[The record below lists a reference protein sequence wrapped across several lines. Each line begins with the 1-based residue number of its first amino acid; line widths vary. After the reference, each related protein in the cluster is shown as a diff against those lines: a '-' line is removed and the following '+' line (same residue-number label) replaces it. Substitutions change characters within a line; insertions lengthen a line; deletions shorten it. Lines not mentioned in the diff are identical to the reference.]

1 MERVIC
7 YIVKTVGPVLHPRRF
22 RICAAIL
29 LSVCGSVQAAE
40 YSHRVWRTEDGL
52 PQNRV
57 QALAQTK
64 DGYLWAGTSEGLA
77 RFDGLRFVV
86 YDRSNTPAITDNS
99 ILSLEAAP
107 DGSLWIGAEG
117 GGLLHYAGG
126 AFQSF
131 GQKDGLTNGFI
142 RATHLDRHGT
152 LWVGTDRGFF
162 RFSNRGFER
171 LDATP
176 EVPLASVV
184 AIAEDSS
191 GNIWAA
197 SGAGLLKFEAGKLV
211 RAGCG
216 RASTTASAVA
226 ISLLREGLIPDGCSA
241 PKVAIPDLK
250 DLTIAALR
258 KDASGNIWVGAIG
271 KGLISFNPQTGER
284 KVFSAPAVLP
294 DNTVFLL
301 FEDLQRNIWAAAQ
314 DGLVRLS
321 EALVTT
327 VGADQGLAD
336 DNVSTTYEDREGE
349 LWLVTFSGQI
359 YVLNSRFNRATPV
372 RYYLPAPERDLRF
385 RNVFRDSRGD
395 LWFGAAGSGVVRLSH
410 GKATR
415 YTMKEGLRSDSI
427 RQIFEDS
434 RGAMW
439 FATSSGI
446 SRWQRGVFTSY
457 YLEQGLSYPS
467 VRCLAE
473 TQSGD
478 ILAGT
483 DAGLN
488 RIHDGKIVDDAA
500 FAPLKQEK
508 IWSIYVDGKS
518 LWLGTRGGGLVLLRG
533 GRVTRFAR
541 QDGLISNSIYQ
552 IVDDLSG
559 RLWLSSPVGVFSLR
573 RTELDAIADG
583 KARQLHAVAYGSS
596 DGMATSQMFGGA
608 QPAGCRS
615 SSGEL
620 WFPSVRGA
628 VKLDPAR
635 LPERRSGP
643 ALIESVS
650 AADAALPL
658 SGEVSVPPERG
669 RLQIDFTACNLIA
682 PQQVSFR
689 YRLEGFDG
697 SWTVAS
703 RQRSAYYSSLPPG
716 HYRFRVVAED
726 TGTGSASSSEASLAI
741 YVMPAFFQT
750 GWFYSLLAALALG
763 GACAG
768 MWLYARQT
776 RSRFTLLLN
785 ERTRLARE
793 MHDTVIQGCVGVST
807 LLEAASRFLRTDAAE
822 AAHLLAHAR
831 SQVKETLEEARQAVW
846 DLRHSAGNRSPIADL
861 FDLARNLGKE
871 HGVVVETE
879 IVGARVPPDLLA
891 ERALLLVGREA
902 LRNSVSHGNP
912 ARISVRIVF
921 EPQCVRMEVR
931 DDGVGFDAGA
941 ARLESQGHFGIV
953 GMRERVEQAGGA
965 FTVSSQP
972 GKGTVVAVSVPLR
985 ETGSSA
991 PKRSL
996 QNSTIPR

>member
-1 MERVIC
+1 MGRVL
-7 YIVKTVGPVLHPRRF
+7 PQLRLRL
-22 RICAAIL
+22 CAAIL
-29 LSVCGSVQAAE
+29 LSVCGYANAAE
-40 YSHRVWRTEDGL
+40 YRHRVWRTEDGL

-86 YDRSNTPAITDNS
+86 YDQSNTAAITDNS

-117 GGLLHYAGG
+117 GGLLHYAAGV
-126 AFQSF
+126 FRSF

-142 RATHLDRHGT
+142 RAIHLDRNGT

-162 RFSNRGFER
+162 RFSNHGFER
-171 LDATP
+171 LDNTP

-191 GNIWAA
+191 GKIWAA
-197 SGAGLLKFEAGKLV
+197 SSTAGLLRFEGGKLV
-211 RAGCG
+211 RAGCS
-216 RASTTASAVA
+216 RASMTAPALT
-226 ISLLREGLIPDGCSA
+226 ISLLREGLMPDGCSQ
-241 PKVAIPDLK
+241 PGIAIPDLPGQS
-250 DLTIAALR
+250 INQSINALR
-258 KDASGNIWVGAIG
+258 KDASGNIWIGTIG
-271 KGLISFNPQTGER
+271 KGLTSFNPQTGVR

-301 FEDLQRNIWAAAQ
+301 FEDRQRNIWAAAQ

-321 EALVTT
+321 EAVVTT

-336 DNVSTTYEDREGE
+336 DDVSTVYEDREGE

-359 YVLNSRFNRATPV
+359 YRFHDDIPV
-372 RYYLPAPERDLRF
+372 RYYLPAPDRDLRF
-385 RNVFRDSRGD
+385 RTVFRDSRGD
-395 LWFGAAGSGVVRLSH
+395 LWFGATGSGAVRLSH

-415 YTMKEGLRSDSI
+415 YTMKEGLRSNSI

-434 RGAMW
+434 KGAMW

-446 SRWQRGVFTSY
+446 SRWQDGAFTSY

-473 TQSGD
+473 TPAGD

-488 RIHDGKIVDDAA
+488 RIHNGKIVDDAA

-518 LWLGTRGGGLVLLRG
+518 LWLGTRGGGLLLLRD

-541 QDGLISNSIYQ
+541 QDGLVSNSIYQ

-583 KARQLHAVAYGSS
+583 KARQLHAVAYGSA
-596 DGMATSQMFGGA
+596 DGMATSQMYGGS
-608 QPAGCRS
+608 QPAGCRR

-643 ALIESVS
+643 VLIESIS
-650 AADAALPL
+650 AADTPLPL
-658 SGEVSVPPERG
+658 SGEVSVPPGRG
-669 RLQIDFTACNLIA
+669 SLQIDFTACNLIA

-689 YRLEGFDG
+689 YRLENFDS

-716 HYRFRVVAED
+716 RYRFRVVAED

-741 YVMPAFFQT
+741 YVRPAFFQT
-750 GWFYSLLAALALG
+750 GWFYSLLGSLAIG
-763 GACAG
+763 GVCVG

-807 LLEAASRFLRTDAAE
+807 LLEAAARFLRTDAAE
-822 AAHLLAHAR
+822 AAHLLSHAR

-846 DLRHSAGNRSPIADL
+846 DLRHTSGNRSPIADL

-871 HGVVVETE
+871 FGVIVETE
-879 IVGARVPPDLLA
+879 SVGASDPADLLA
-891 ERALLLVGREA
+891 ERTLLLVGREA
-902 LRNSVSHGNP
+902 LRNSVSHGRP

-921 EPQCVRMEVR
+921 EPRLVRMEVR

-941 ARLESQGHFGIV
+941 ASLESQGHFGIL

-965 FTVSSQP
+965 FAVSSQP

-991 PKRSL
+991 PKRPL
-996 QNSTIPR
+996 QNSTMPR

>member
-1 MERVIC
+1 
-7 YIVKTVGPVLHPRRF
+7 
-22 RICAAIL
+22 
-29 LSVCGSVQAAE
+29 VQAAE

-57 QALAQTK
+57 QAIAQTK

-86 YDRSNTPAITDNS
+86 YDQSNTAAITDNS

-107 DGSLWIGAEG
+107 DGSLWIGTEG

-126 AFQSF
+126 AFRSF

-142 RATHLDRHGT
+142 RATHLDRHGA

-162 RFSNRGFER
+162 RFSSRGFER
-171 LDATP
+171 LDETP

-191 GNIWAA
+191 GKIWAA
-197 SGAGLLKFEAGKLV
+197 SGAGLLEFEGGKLV
-211 RAGCG
+211 RAGCS
-216 RASTTASAVA
+216 RASRTSSAFT

-241 PKVAIPDLK
+241 PGIVITNLSDLS
-250 DLTIAALR
+250 INALR
-258 KDASGNIWVGAIG
+258 KDASGNIWIGATG

-294 DNTVFLL
+294 DNTIFLL
-301 FEDLQRNIWAAAQ
+301 FEDRQRNLWAAAS

-321 EALVTT
+321 EAVVTT

-336 DNVSTTYEDREGE
+336 DDVSTAYEDPEGQ

-359 YVLNSRFNRATPV
+359 YVFHGATPV
-372 RYYLPAPERDLRF
+372 RYYLPPPARDLRF
-385 RNVFRDSRGD
+385 RNVFRDSRGN
-395 LWFGAAGSGVVRLSH
+395 LWFAAAGSGVVRLSH

-415 YTMKEGLRSDSI
+415 YTMKDGLRSNSI

-434 RGAMW
+434 KGAMW

-446 SRWQRGVFTSY
+446 SRWQDGAFTSY
-457 YLEQGLSYPS
+457 YLDQGLSYPI

-473 TQSGD
+473 TPAGD

-518 LWLGTRGGGLVLLRG
+518 LWLGTRGGGLVLLRDG
-533 GRVTRFAR
+533 KMTRFVR
-541 QDGLISNSIYQ
+541 QDGLVSNSIYQ
-552 IVDDLSG
+552 IVDDLAG

-596 DGMATSQMFGGA
+596 DGMATSQMYGGI
-608 QPAGCRS
+608 QPAGCRRA
-615 SSGEL
+615 SGEL

-628 VKLDPAR
+628 VKLDPSR
-635 LPERRSGP
+635 LPERLSGP
-643 ALIESVS
+643 VLIESVS

-658 SGEVSVPPERG
+658 SGEVSIPPGRG

-689 YRLEGFDG
+689 YRLERFDAA
-697 SWTVAS
+697 WTVAS

-716 HYRFRVVAED
+716 HYRFRVMAED

-741 YVMPAFFQT
+741 YVMPMFFQT
-750 GWFYSLLAALALG
+750 SWFYSLLVALAICVV
-763 GACAG
+763 CAG

-776 RSRFTLLLN
+776 KSRFALLLN

-822 AAHLLAHAR
+822 AAQLLAHAR
-831 SQVKETLEEARQAVW
+831 SQVRETLEEARQAVW

-861 FDLARNLGKE
+861 FDLAGNLGKE
-871 HGVVVETE
+871 YDVLVETE
-879 IVGARVPPDLLA
+879 LVGARIPPDLQA

-902 LRNSVSHGNP
+902 LRNSVSHASP
-912 ARISVRIVF
+912 ARISVRIAF
-921 EPQCVRMEVR
+921 EPLCVKMEVR
-931 DDGVGFDAGA
+931 DDGEGFDAGA
-941 ARLESQGHFGIV
+941 ARIDSKGHFGIM
-953 GMRERVEQAGGA
+953 GMRERVEQAGGV

-972 GKGTVVAVSVPLR
+972 GKGTVVTVSIPLR
-985 ETGSSA
+985 AAGPSA
-991 PKRSL
+991 SKRSL

>member
-1 MERVIC
+1 
-7 YIVKTVGPVLHPRRF
+7 
-22 RICAAIL
+22 
-29 LSVCGSVQAAE
+29 
-40 YSHRVWRTEDGL
+40 
-52 PQNRV
+52 
-57 QALAQTK
+57 
-64 DGYLWAGTSEGLA
+64 
-77 RFDGLRFVV
+77 
-86 YDRSNTPAITDNS
+86 
-99 ILSLEAAP
+99 
-107 DGSLWIGAEG
+107 
-117 GGLLHYAGG
+117 
-126 AFQSF
+126 
-131 GQKDGLTNGFI
+131 
-142 RATHLDRHGT
+142 
-152 LWVGTDRGFF
+152 
-162 RFSNRGFER
+162 
-171 LDATP
+171 
-176 EVPLASVV
+176 
-184 AIAEDSS
+184 
-191 GNIWAA
+191 
-197 SGAGLLKFEAGKLV
+197 
-211 RAGCG
+211 
-216 RASTTASAVA
+216 
-226 ISLLREGLIPDGCSA
+226 
-241 PKVAIPDLK
+241 
-250 DLTIAALR
+250 
-258 KDASGNIWVGAIG
+258 
-271 KGLISFNPQTGER
+271 
-284 KVFSAPAVLP
+284 
-294 DNTVFLL
+294 
-301 FEDLQRNIWAAAQ
+301 
-314 DGLVRLS
+314 VRLS
-321 EALVTT
+321 EAVVTT
-327 VGADQGLAD
+327 VGADQGLTD
-336 DNVSTTYEDREGE
+336 DDVSTVYEDREGE

-359 YVLNSRFNRATPV
+359 YRFNGATPV

-439 FATSSGI
+439 FATGSGI
-446 SRWQRGVFTSY
+446 SRWQAGAFTSY

-473 TQSGD
+473 TPAGD

-488 RIHDGKIVDDAA
+488 RIHNGKIVDDTA

-518 LWLGTRGGGLVLLRG
+518 LWLGTRGGGLVLLRD
-533 GRVTRFAR
+533 GRMTRFAR

-552 IVDDLSG
+552 IVDDLAG
-559 RLWLSSPVGVFSLR
+559 RLWLSSPVGLFSLR

-583 KARQLHAVAYGSS
+583 EARQLHAVAYGSS
-596 DGMATSQMFGGA
+596 DGMATSQMYGGI
-608 QPAGCRS
+608 QPAGCRR

-620 WFPSVRGA
+620 WFPTVRGA

-643 ALIESVS
+643 VLIESVS
-650 AADAALPL
+650 AADTALPL
-658 SGEVSVPPERG
+658 SGEVSIPAGRG

-689 YRLEGFDG
+689 YRLENFDD
-697 SWTVAS
+697 SWTVAM
-703 RQRSAYYSSLPPG
+703 RPRSAYYSSLPPG

-726 TGTGSASSSEASLAI
+726 ADTGSASSEASLAI
-741 YVMPAFFQT
+741 EVKPAFFRT
-750 GWFYSLLAALALG
+750 AWFYSLAAALAIC
-763 GACAG
+763 AVWAG

-846 DLRHSAGNRSPIADL
+846 DLRHSAANRSPIADL

-871 HGVVVETE
+871 YGVMVETE
-879 IVGARVPPDLLA
+879 IAGASVPADLLA

-902 LRNSVSHGNP
+902 LRNSVSHGSP

-921 EPQCVRMEVR
+921 EPQCLRMEVR
-931 DDGVGFDAGA
+931 DDGAGFDAGA
-941 ARLESQGHFGIV
+941 ASLESQGHFGII

-972 GKGTVVAVSVPLR
+972 GKGTVVAVSIPLR
-985 ETGSSA
+985 EAGSSA
-991 PKRSL
+991 PRRPL

>member
-1 MERVIC
+1 M
-7 YIVKTVGPVLHPRRF
+7 
-22 RICAAIL
+22 
-29 LSVCGSVQAAE
+29 QAAE

-57 QALAQTK
+57 QALAQTR

-86 YDRSNTPAITDNS
+86 YDQSNTAAITDNS

-131 GQKDGLTNGFI
+131 GQKDGLTNGFV
-142 RATHLDRHGT
+142 RAIHLDRHGT

-162 RFSNRGFER
+162 RFSNHGFER
-171 LDATP
+171 LDNTP

-184 AIAEDSS
+184 AIAEDAS
-191 GNIWAA
+191 GKIWAA
-197 SGAGLLKFEAGKLV
+197 SGAGLLEFSAGKLV
-211 RAGCG
+211 RAGCA
-216 RASTTASAVA
+216 RASRTSALTIA
-226 ISLLREGLIPDGCSA
+226 FLREGLIPDGCSA
-241 PKVAIPDLK
+241 PGNALPDLPG
-250 DLTIAALR
+250 LSINALPINALR
-258 KDASGNIWVGAIG
+258 KDASGNIWIGTTG
-271 KGLISFNPQTGER
+271 KGLISFNPQTGGR
-284 KVFSAPAVLP
+284 QVFSTPAVLP
-294 DNTVFLL
+294 DNTIFLL
-301 FEDLQRNIWAAAQ
+301 FEDRQRNIWAAAQ

-321 EALVTT
+321 EAVVTT

-336 DNVSTTYEDREGE
+336 EDVSTAYEDPEGE

-359 YVLNSRFNRATPV
+359 YRFHGAAPV
-372 RYYLPAPERDLRF
+372 RYYLPPPQRDLRF
-385 RNVFRDSRGD
+385 RNVFKDSQGN
-395 LWFGAAGSGVVRLSH
+395 LWFGTAGSGVVRLSH
-410 GKATR
+410 GTAAR

-439 FATSSGI
+439 FATGSGI
-446 SRWQRGVFTSY
+446 SRWQSGAFTSY

-473 TQSGD
+473 TRSGD

-483 DAGLN
+483 DGGLN
-488 RIHDGKIVDDAA
+488 RIHDGKIVADAA
-500 FAPLKQEK
+500 FAALKQEK
-508 IWSIYVDGKS
+508 IWSIYVDGNS
-518 LWLGTRGGGLVLLRG
+518 LWLGTRGGGLILLRD
-533 GRVTRFAR
+533 GRMTRFAR
-541 QDGLISNSIYQ
+541 QDGLVSDSIYQ

-596 DGMATSQMFGGA
+596 DGMATSQMYGGL
-608 QPAGCRS
+608 QPAGCRR

-643 ALIESVS
+643 VLIESVS
-650 AADAALPL
+650 AADTALPL
-658 SGEVSVPPERG
+658 SGEVSIPPGRG

-689 YRLEGFDG
+689 YRLESFDG
-697 SWTVAS
+697 AWTVAS

-741 YVMPAFFQT
+741 YVRPAFYQT
-750 GWFYSLLAALALG
+750 GWFYSLLAALGIG
-763 GACAG
+763 GVWAG
-768 MWLYARQT
+768 LWLYARQT

-822 AAHLLAHAR
+822 AAHLLAQAR
-831 SQVKETLEEARQAVW
+831 SQVRETLEEARQAVW

-871 HGVVVETE
+871 YGVMVETE
-879 IVGARVPPDLLA
+879 IVGASVPPDLLA

-902 LRNSVSHGNP
+902 LRNAVSHGSP
-912 ARISVRIVF
+912 SRISVRIAF

-931 DDGVGFDAGA
+931 DDGEGFDACA

-965 FTVSSQP
+965 FTLSSQP
-972 GKGTVVAVSVPLR
+972 GKGTLVAVSVPLR

-991 PKRSL
+991 PKRPL

>member
-1 MERVIC
+1 M
-7 YIVKTVGPVLHPRRF
+7 K
-22 RICAAIL
+22 
-29 LSVCGSVQAAE
+29 AAE

-57 QALAQTK
+57 QAIAQTK
-64 DGYLWAGTSEGLA
+64 DGYLWVGTSEGLA

-86 YDRSNTPAITDNS
+86 YDQSNTAAITDNS

-107 DGSLWIGAEG
+107 DGSLWIGGEG

-126 AFQSF
+126 AFRSF
-131 GQKDGLTNGFI
+131 GQKDGLTNGFV
-142 RATHLDRHGT
+142 RAIHLDRNGT

-162 RFSNRGFER
+162 RLSNHGFER
-171 LDATP
+171 LDETP

-191 GNIWAA
+191 GKIWAA
-197 SGAGLLKFEAGKLV
+197 SAAGLLEFAGGKLV
-211 RAGCG
+211 RAACS
-216 RASTTASAVA
+216 RASRTSSAFTV
-226 ISLLREGLIPDGCSA
+226 SLLREGLIADGCSA
-241 PKVAIPDLK
+241 PSVAIPDLP

-258 KDASGNIWVGAIG
+258 KDSSGNIWFGTIG

-284 KVFSAPAVLP
+284 KIFSAPAVLP
-294 DNTVFLL
+294 DNTIFLL
-301 FEDLQRNIWAAAQ
+301 FEDSQRNIWAAAQ

-321 EALVTT
+321 EAVVTT
-327 VGADQGLAD
+327 VGTDQGLAD
-336 DNVSTTYEDREGE
+336 DDVSTAYEDREGR

-359 YVLNSRFNRATPV
+359 YRFNSRFNGATPV
-372 RYYLPAPERDLRF
+372 RYYLPAPARDLRF
-385 RNVFRDSRGD
+385 RNVFNDSRGD
-395 LWFGAAGSGVVRLSH
+395 LWFGTVGSGAVRLSH
-410 GKATR
+410 GRATR
-415 YTMKEGLRSDSI
+415 YTKKEGLRSDSI
-427 RQIFEDS
+427 RQILEDS

-439 FATSSGI
+439 FATTSGI
-446 SRWQRGVFTSY
+446 SRWQDGAFTSY
-457 YLEQGLSYPS
+457 YLDQGLSYPS

-473 TQSGD
+473 TPSGD

-483 DAGLN
+483 DGGLN
-488 RIHDGKIVDDAA
+488 RIHDGKIVDDPA

-508 IWSIYVDGKS
+508 IWSIYVDGNS
-518 LWLGTRGGGLVLLRG
+518 LWLGTRGGGLILLRD
-533 GRVTRFAR
+533 GRMTRFAR
-541 QDGLISNSIYQ
+541 QDGLVSNSIYQ
-552 IVDDLSG
+552 IVDDLTG

-596 DGMATSQMFGGA
+596 DGMATSQMSGGV
-608 QPAGCRS
+608 QPAGCRTA
-615 SSGEL
+615 SGEL
-620 WFPSVRGA
+620 WFPTVRGA

-643 ALIESVS
+643 VLIESVS
-650 AADAALPL
+650 AADTALPL
-658 SGEVSVPPERG
+658 SGEVSIPPRREG
-669 RLQIDFTACNLIA
+669 LQIDFTACNLIA

-750 GWFYSLLAALALG
+750 AWFYSLLAAMAIG
-763 GACAG
+763 GVWAG
-768 MWLYARQT
+768 LWLYARQT
-776 RSRFTLLLN
+776 SSRFTLLLN

-822 AAHLLAHAR
+822 AAQLLAQAR
-831 SQVKETLEEARQAVW
+831 SQVRETLEEARQAVW

-871 HGVVVETE
+871 HGVIVETE
-879 IVGARVPPDLLA
+879 IAGASVPPDLLA

-902 LRNSVSHGNP
+902 LRNAVSHASP
-912 ARISVRIVF
+912 ARISVRIAF

-931 DDGVGFDAGA
+931 DDGEGFDAGA
-941 ARLESQGHFGIV
+941 ARLEFQGHFGIM

-965 FTVSSQP
+965 FTLNSQP
-972 GKGTVVAVSVPLR
+972 GKGTVVAVSIPLR
-985 ETGSSA
+985 ETGPSA
-991 PKRSL
+991 PKRPL